1 MIVAG
6 ERRQFRGGRM
16 HGGPPPEVG
25 HKILRAEFRQFAKAG
40 DRAAGVA
47 LEAEMAGSETR
58 PAREEIV
65 SAQGQF
71 ALRQNRRQRRHPVQL
86 PILRSE
92 EHTSE
97 LQSLMRISYAVFCLK
112 KTKKHTTQITYK

>member
-1 MIVAG
+1 MIRRPPRSTRTDPLFPDTTLVRSAIGDVEFRHMIVAG

-65 SAQGQF
+65 AAQGQ
-71 ALRQNRRQRRHPVQL
+71 LDRKSTRLNSSH
-86 PILRSE
+86 
-92 EHTSE
+92 
-97 LQSLMRISYAVFCLK
+97 
-112 KTKKHTTQITYK
+112 

>member
-58 PAREEIV
+58 PAREESV
-65 SAQGQF
+65 DAKGQ
-71 ALRQNRRQRRHPVQL
+71 RTEERRAGKECG
-86 PILRSE
+86 S
-92 EHTSE
+92 TG
-97 LQSLMRISYAVFCLK
+97 RIRGSTYPK
-112 KTKKHTTQITYK
+112 KKKKKN